1 MKVYLVGG
9 AVRDRLLNFPV
20 NERDWVVVG
29 GTPEELLSQGYQQ
42 VGKDFPVFLHPKT
55 HEEYALAR
63 TERKSGQGYTGFT
76 CHAAPDVTLADDLQ
90 RRDLTINA
98 IAQTP
103 TGELV
108 DPYHGVDDLNNR
120 ILRHVSDAF
129 FEDPLRVL
137 RVARFAARFAHL
149 GFTIAPETQA
159 LMSNMAING
168 ELSALTPERVWK
180 ETEKALATHSPQIF
194 FQVLRDCDALAV
206 LFPEIDNLFGV
217 PAPEKWHPEIDTG
230 IHTLMVLKVATE
242 LTDEVDSRFAALC
255 HDLGKGL
262 TPPEQWPHHYGHG
275 PAGVKLVDQLCQRL
289 HVPNFARDLAKLAA
303 QYHDLVHTV
312 AQLRPKTLLKLFD
325 AIDAWR
331 KPQRIEQLIIISEA
345 DARGRTGFENTPYPQ
360 GDYLRQAFKIASQVQ
375 VKNIVDSGL
384 LGADIG
390 HELRRQRQHALAEWK
405 QQDHTVQDNTVQDNT
420 VT

>member
-1 MKVYLVGG
+1 MRIYLVGG
-9 AVRDRLLNFPV
+9 AVRDRLLNLPV
-20 NERDWVVVG
+20 KERDWVVVG

-63 TERKSGQGYTGFT
+63 TERKSGLGYTGFT
-76 CHAAPDVTLADDLQ
+76 CYAAPNVTLEDDLL

-103 TGELV
+103 DGEFV
-108 DPYHGVDDLNNR
+108 DPYHGISDLNNC
-120 ILRHVSDAF
+120 ILRHVSNAF
-129 FEDPLRVL
+129 SEDPLRVL

-159 LMSNMAING
+159 LMSNMATNG
-168 ELSALTPERVWK
+168 ELSILTPERVWK
-180 ETEKALATHSPQIF
+180 ETEKALSTYSPQVF
-194 FQVLRDCDALAV
+194 FQILRDCGALAI
-206 LFPEIDNLFGV
+206 LFPEVDNLFGV

-230 IHTLMVLKVATE
+230 IHTLMVLKVAAE
-242 LTDEVDSRFAALC
+242 LTNEMDSRFAALC

-289 HVPNFARDLAKLAA
+289 RVPNSARDLAKLAA
-303 QYHDLVHTV
+303 NYHDLVHTV
-312 AQLRPKTLLKLFD
+312 DQLRPKTLLKLFD

-331 KPQRIEQLIIISEA
+331 KPQRIEQLIIISKA
-345 DARGRTGFENTPYPQ
+345 DARGRTGFEDTPYPQ
-360 GDYLRQAFKIASQVQ
+360 SNYLRQAFKVASQVQ
-375 VKNIVDSGL
+375 VKNIVARGL
-384 LGADIG
+384 RGADIG
-390 HELRRQRQHALAEWK
+390 NELRRQRQQALAEWK
-405 QQDHTVQDNTVQDNT
+405 QQQN
-420 VT
+420 

>member
-1 MKVYLVGG
+1 MRVYLVGG

-20 NERDWVVVG
+20 KERDWVVVG
-29 GTPEELLSQGYQQ
+29 ETSETLLSLGYQQ
-42 VGKDFPVFLHPKT
+42 VGKDFPVFLHPQT

-63 TERKSGQGYTGFT
+63 TERKSGLGYTGFT
-76 CHAAPDVTLADDLQ
+76 CYAAPDVTLEDDLQ
-90 RRDLTINA
+90 RRDLTVNA

-129 FEDPLRVL
+129 SEDPLRVL

-159 LMSNMAING
+159 LMSNMATNG
-168 ELSALTPERVWK
+168 ELSVLTPERVWK
-180 ETEKALATHSPQIF
+180 ETEKALASPSPQVF
-194 FQVLRDCDALAV
+194 FQVLRDCGALGV

-242 LTDEVDSRFAALC
+242 LTNEVDSRFASLC

-289 HVPNFARDLAKLAA
+289 RVPNSVRDLAKLAA

-325 AIDAWR
+325 AVDAWR
-331 KPQRIEQLIIISEA
+331 KPQRIEQLVIISEA
-345 DARGRTGFENTPYPQ
+345 DARGRIGFEDTPYPQ
-360 GDYLRQAFKIASQVQ
+360 GDYLRQAFKVASQVQ

-384 LGADIG
+384 RGADIG

-405 QQDHTVQDNTVQDNT
+405 QQDNTVQDNT